1 MKTTASALLL
11 ACLVGLAG
19 CVSEPE
25 IETPLAELDSVIVRR
40 APGRYQLVTPLPNFG
55 NIVYTLYVP
64 NGLGT
69 GSASV
74 PLVVAAHF
82 GGQVTP
88 WLGGAFADLL
98 VVPALTQL
106 GAVVVAPD
114 AGTASGWSAGDEAN
128 VMWLAREIARV
139 YPIDPARIVMT
150 GYSAGGAQTWLMS
163 NRNQDFFKAAVPM
176 SARPRQNEQPW
187 RIPVFVIHSQQDE
200 LIPFETVQAYVTAQ
214 QSAGAPMRLSTVSG
228 LTHYQTSSF
237 VPHLRESVAWLSEV
251 WPP

>member
-1 MKTTASALLL
+1 MSALLL
-11 ACLVGLAG
+11 VCLGLTA

-25 IETPLAELDSVIVRR
+25 VESPLAELDSVVVRR
-40 APGRYQLVTPLPNFG
+40 TPGRYQLMTPLPNFST
-55 NIVYTLYVP
+55 IAYTLYVP
-64 NGLGT
+64 DGLGA
-69 GSASV
+69 GGAGV

-88 WLGGAFADLL
+88 WLGGTFADLL
-98 VVPALTQL
+98 VVPALSQL

-114 AGTASGWSAGDEAN
+114 ASTASGWSAGDEAN

-139 YPIDPARIVMT
+139 YPIDPAKIVMT

-163 NRNQDFFKAAVPM
+163 NRNQDFFKAAVPV

-214 QSAGAPMRLSTVSG
+214 QAAGAAMRLSTVSG
-228 LTHYQTSSF
+228 LTHYQTNAF
-237 VPHLRESVAWLSEV
+237 VPYLRDAVMWLREV